1 MPEITATNY
10 LQEALICAKSN
21 PPNADGTFGCE
32 LKPETLAARL
42 WQAYFTHR
50 QIPHGYML
58 ERLRAG
64 KTYWTPTQMPQE
76 FDPSWRVPRLSDVK
90 RNKLSSEMS
99 EAERMQALYR
109 LSHILPQ
116 LRKHFDLNAKDNA
129 A

>member
-1 MPEITATNY
+1 
-10 LQEALICAKSN
+10 
-21 PPNADGTFGCE
+21 
-32 LKPETLAARL
+32 
-42 WQAYFTHR
+42 
-50 QIPHGYML
+50 ML

-109 LSHILPQ
+109 LARILPQ
-116 LRKHFDLNAKDNA
+116 LKKHFDLNAKDNA

>member
-1 MPEITATNY
+1 
-10 LQEALICAKSN
+10 
-21 PPNADGTFGCE
+21 
-32 LKPETLAARL
+32 
-42 WQAYFTHR
+42 
-50 QIPHGYML
+50 ML

-64 KTYWTPTQMPQE
+64 KTYWVPTQMPQE

-90 RNKLSSEMS
+90 RHKLSSEMT
-99 EAERMQALYR
+99 ETERAEALYR